1 MFVTKCLVLFLS
13 IFEFTH
19 SKTVF
24 NNIFTEIRNKK
35 TFVDKTPLIY
45 EFLKHKYL
53 FINAPSKFG
62 KSANLDMISLF
73 LSNHRPKKTIENF
86 FIWTRIWENKEF
98 VEKHLGQYPVIHFNL
113 KMRGYSSDFERTIV
127 EFKVSLYNA
136 FIDHAYLLESTKLS
150 AEQLSLLADYMDL
163 TKTKLMDT
171 DSLAKGF
178 SFLAEVLFQHHGKQV
193 ILLADEF
200 GRGITEGIIKNHAH
214 LNLVMEL
221 YSGILNNTLYNEN
234 IISKALFTGESWLYG
249 LKDPAVSLIE
259 RVSFMQ
265 NVEIGRFYGFTYD
278 EVKQLMANF
287 SVSKESE
294 AEVFKWYAGY
304 STYDSEFKVCNP
316 YSITQYLSHKKR
328 QEIIYWTGS
337 PLAPELIPVMMEID
351 TMKKHILNLVW
362 RKSVDMNLEKGTKL
376 FEWEYL
382 QQKVKQLPQYCEN
395 FFLQILLETGYLTFA
410 ENQVEPSKV
419 ALKFP
424 NEEVRSAV
432 VRFTV

>member
-1 MFVTKCLVLFLS
+1 MFQFGS
-13 IFEFTH
+13 
-19 SKTVF
+19 SYSVF
-24 NNIFTEIRNKK
+24 NNIFTKIRNKP
-35 TFVDKTPLIY
+35 TFVDKTPMIY

-86 FIWTRIWENKEF
+86 FIWTKIWENKEF

-113 KMRGYSSDFERTIV
+113 KMRGYTTDFERTIL

-136 FIDHAYLLESTKLS
+136 FIEHTYLLESEKLNRDQIS
-150 AEQLSLLADYMDL
+150 MLTDYMDL

-171 DSLAKGF
+171 DALAKGF
-178 SFLAEVLFQHHGKQV
+178 SFLAEILFKHHGKPV

-200 GRGITEGIIKNHAH
+200 GRGITEGIIKNHGH
-214 LNLVMEL
+214 LNLVMDL
-221 YSGILNNTLYNEN
+221 YSAILNNTLYNEN
-234 IISKALFTGESWLYG
+234 IIEKALFTGESWLYG
-249 LKDPAVSLIE
+249 LNNPAVSLIE

-265 NVEIGRFYGFTYD
+265 SVEFGRFYGFTYD
-278 EVKQLMANF
+278 EVKQLMANL
-287 SVSKESE
+287 SVPQESE
-294 AEVFKWYAGY
+294 AEIFKWYAGY
-304 STYDSEFKVCNP
+304 STYDGLFKVCNP
-316 YSITQYLSHKKR
+316 YSITQYLSHKKK

-337 PLAPELIPVMMEID
+337 PLAPELIPRMMDID
-351 TMKKHILNLVW
+351 SMKKHILNLVW

-395 FFLQILLETGYLTFA
+395 FFLQILIETGYLTFA
-410 ENQVEPSKV
+410 ENQIEQSNV
-419 ALKFP
+419 ALTLP
-424 NEEVRSAV
+424 NEEVRSAL
-432 VRFTV
+432 VRFTM